1 MVFTP
6 IQKSQWKQVKK
17 IYFEA
22 FPKAERKPFFL
33 IKSSSKPE
41 IFTASDNNQVF
52 GFAVAFPYKDLV
64 LVDYL
69 AVNAALRSKGTGS
82 FLLHEICNYYQDKKI
97 LLLIERLDEQAENK
111 EQRIARK
118 KFYLK
123 NVFSSTGLFVND
135 ISGNME
141 ILSYQKPILKEEY
154 LSIQKYTLG
163 SLLFKLSKMKVVD
176 NE

>member
-1 MVFTP
+1 M
-6 IQKSQWKQVKK
+6 
-17 IYFEA
+17 
-22 FPKAERKPFFL
+22 
-33 IKSSSKPE
+33 
-41 IFTASDNNQVF
+41 
-52 GFAVAFPYKDLV
+52 
-64 LVDYL
+64 
-69 AVNAALRSKGTGS
+69 
-82 FLLHEICNYYQDKKI
+82 
-97 LLLIERLDEQAENK
+97 LIERLDEQAENK

-123 NVFSSTGLFVND
+123 NGFSSTGLFVNG

>member
-1 MVFTP
+1 M
-6 IQKSQWKQVKK
+6 
-17 IYFEA
+17 
-22 FPKAERKPFFL
+22 
-33 IKSSSKPE
+33 
-41 IFTASDNNQVF
+41 
-52 GFAVAFPYKDLV
+52 
-64 LVDYL
+64 
-69 AVNAALRSKGTGS
+69 
-82 FLLHEICNYYQDKKI
+82 
-97 LLLIERLDEQAENK
+97 IERLDEQAENK

-123 NVFSSTGLFVND
+123 NGFSSTSLFVNG
-135 ISGNME
+135 ISRNME